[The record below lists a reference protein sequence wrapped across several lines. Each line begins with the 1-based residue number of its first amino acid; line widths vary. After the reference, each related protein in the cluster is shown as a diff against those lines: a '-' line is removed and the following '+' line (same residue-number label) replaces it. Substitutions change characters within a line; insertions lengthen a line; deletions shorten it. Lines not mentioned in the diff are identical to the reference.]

1 MKAVLDRMEGEF
13 AILELAGKTLQVP
26 VKELPDGVQ
35 EGDVLVKHQ
44 QGWQLD
50 VRATRKRKQEAEEL
64 SRRLWED

>member
-1 MKAVLDRMEGEF
+1 MKVVLDRMEGEF
-13 AILELAGKTLQVP
+13 AILEWGDKTLQVP
-26 VKELPDGVQ
+26 VKELPDGVK

-50 VRATRKRKQEAEEL
+50 VRATQERKQEVEEI